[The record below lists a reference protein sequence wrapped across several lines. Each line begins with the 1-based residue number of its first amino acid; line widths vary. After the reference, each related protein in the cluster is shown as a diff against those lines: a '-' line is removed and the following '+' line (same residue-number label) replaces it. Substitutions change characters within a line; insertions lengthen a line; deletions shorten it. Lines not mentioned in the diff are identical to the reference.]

1 MVGWTIQFLEEG
13 TNRAHFV
20 QRFLKRSH
28 SPKFNNSAIVETLDL
43 QKFGRTTSQ
52 NICTMGL
59 MDPSEDDEQREKKPR
74 FAQEFVYIFI
84 FLAAAAIYGLLEWLV
99 F

>member
-1 MVGWTIQFLEEG
+1 
-13 TNRAHFV
+13 
-20 QRFLKRSH
+20 
-28 SPKFNNSAIVETLDL
+28 
-43 QKFGRTTSQ
+43 
-52 NICTMGL
+52 MGL

-84 FLAAAAIYGLLEWLV
+84 FLAAAAIYALLEWLV

>member
-1 MVGWTIQFLEEG
+1 MKNGERLNLSILG
-13 TNRAHFV
+13 
-20 QRFLKRSH
+20 LK
-28 SPKFNNSAIVETLDL
+28 
-43 QKFGRTTSQ
+43 TSQ
-52 NICTMGL
+52 NVCTMGL